1 MMTLTPTAENTIREC
16 MRDETATDGRR
27 GSVKGGGGHG
37 AQYGRAVESALREDD
52 TGIEQGDVTVLMDA
66 QSAPLLAGCDV
77 DCHDRV
83 HGSGVAIKNPQANTT
98 CGCGSSF
105 SA

>member
-1 MMTLTPTAENTIREC
+1 MMTLTPTAENTIREL

-27 GSVKGGGGHG
+27 VSVKGGGGHG
-37 AQYGRAVESALREDD
+37 SQYGRAFESKRDEDD
-52 TGIEQGDVTVLMDA
+52 TGIEQGDVTVLMDS

-77 DCHDRV
+77 EFHDSV
-83 HGSGVAIKNPQANTT
+83 HGSGVAIKTPQANTT